1 MDNNKI
7 RLTLLQ
13 RCWYLFRAKSRNDSN
28 FMVGDRPIGRG
39 RGVEER
45 MEVAVVSSG
54 SGRRWWRQE
63 SGYTPCLKN

>member
-39 RGVEER
+39 RGVEEL
-45 MEVAVVSSG
+45 MEVAV
-54 SGRRWWRQE
+54 
-63 SGYTPCLKN
+63 